1 MLNLPEAVKTLF
13 CTDGVHKNFRAH
25 FPNSEMA
32 DITNDQVVSE
42 SVRFTESICSQS
54 SLKFGLTEA
63 SMIEFET
70 VGVGNMRGM
79 LIECSMEID
88 VSSLSAAQI
97 SAIEAGSWGG
107 TLVQPAASGLSYA
120 VFRVPYGVF
129 RVESCPRNQQAMAH
143 RRVQAYSIG
152 PGTLSEN
159 PFETAK
165 LALLLPG
172 GNVYAPQAKA
182 FFYAAVGY
190 KSPQL
195 MASAG
200 YEKTLVSMPAGQE
213 QLRSVTLNL
222 TGGGTKDFEF
232 HWITGTLLPDAGVD
246 NAAMLAADLHGY
258 DYLTPLND
266 FAAWLEGYGVDPAAN
281 GFDDLVQL
289 VKHYLPWAPT
299 VFGVP
304 LTESNEAIL
313 NYRPGGNSDAQVPY
327 SLYIMTERDDGHG
340 VVSIHRNPN
349 PSAEIYKLT
358 DTSTLTALDTVALSI
373 PATLE
378 QTVTIGGT
386 AQRCWSFT
394 DSVSLL
400 DFANG
405 FLELSAAFGRA
416 ARSGEIV
423 IDHLSSAAPVSIGPG
438 DMSELWW
445 DETDVEP
452 IGSVVY
458 KYKDADG
465 NDQTATCEIGSGS
478 GVYDMTNNAL
488 FEVLANATAEQIEAL
503 IKQFFQ
509 PHAAAIN
516 YTPVQLDIRAM
527 PWIEA
532 ADALQLTAEDSTVVN
547 TYAMRHEI
555 SGIQALFAAIE
566 SSGDIG

>member
-1 MLNLPEAVKTLF
+1 MLNLPETVKTLF
-13 CTDGVHKNFRAH
+13 CTDGVRKNFRAH
-25 FPNSEMA
+25 FPGGEMA

-97 SAIEAGSWGG
+97 SAIEAGSWDG
-107 TLVQPAASGLSYA
+107 TLVQPAASGLAYA
-120 VFRVPYGVF
+120 AFRVPYGVF
-129 RVESCPRNQQAMAH
+129 RVKSCPRNQQAMAH

-165 LALLLPG
+165 LALLLPS

-213 QLRSVTLNL
+213 IIKNVDLQL
-222 TGGGTKDFEF
+222 TGGGTRLFEF
-232 HWITGTLLPDAGVD
+232 IYRVGLTPPDTGVD

-266 FAAWLEGYGVDPAAN
+266 FAAWLDGYGVDPAAN

-299 VFGVP
+299 VYGVP

-313 NYRPGGNSDAQVPY
+313 NYRPGGNSSAQVPY
-327 SLYIMTERDDGHG
+327 SLYIMTEREDGHG
-340 VVSIHRNPN
+340 VVSIHRDPN
-349 PSAEIYKLT
+349 PAAEIYKLT

-378 QTVTIGGT
+378 QTVTIDGT

-423 IDHLSSAAPVSIGPG
+423 IDHLSSASPVSIGPG

-465 NDQTATCEIGSGS
+465 NEQTATCEIGSGS

-488 FEVLANATAEQIEAL
+488 FDVLANATADQIEAL
-503 IKQFFQ
+503 IRQFFQ
-509 PHAAAIN
+509 PYAAAIN

-566 SSGDIG
+566 SSGDTD